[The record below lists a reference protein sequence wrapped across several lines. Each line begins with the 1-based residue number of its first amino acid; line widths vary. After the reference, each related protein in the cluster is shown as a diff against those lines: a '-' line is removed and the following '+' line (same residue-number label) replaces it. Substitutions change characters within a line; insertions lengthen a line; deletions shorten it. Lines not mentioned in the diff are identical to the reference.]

1 MRSGHLLEKVNP
13 EELKV
18 DVEAGTFTVPATPT
32 RPEEFAAGW
41 EAGEERELS
50 GKLVPYKGQM
60 LAKGDPE
67 ALPPGYSPEQMRS
80 LSGQL
85 SAQLKDTMTDLF
97 GGTNLPQEQRVTKG
111 QVVSNALA
119 ALAEKYPDDEDVVS
133 VISTLLSINMGFDVM
148 SPFGEEEVSEEE
160 VVVAEVNRMISR
172 GMRLLREDSSFKARV
187 GAFIAVKLPWLLPL
201 WGMSPSFRA
210 KANELYAAGEKE
222 FINWVQQQGNDLR
235 NLLQDIDDAT
245 LIDEGIEAAIKAFLD
260 TVRP

>member
-41 EAGEERELS
+41 ESGEERELS

-111 QVVSNALA
+111 KVVSDALA
-119 ALAEKYPDDEDVVS
+119 SLAERYPDDE
-133 VISTLLSINMGFDVM
+133 DVM

-172 GMRLLREDSSFKARV
+172 GMRLLREGSEMRLEVLTALSMYPAARLV
-187 GAFIAVKLPWLLPL
+187 YVTSATARGLMNDAFDKGADELKQWVNSQIADAKNIPRQID
-201 WGMSPSFRA
+201 RA
-210 KANELYAAGEKE
+210 IHSL
-222 FINWVQQQGNDLR
+222 IN
-235 NLLQDIDDAT
+235 
-245 LIDEGIEAAIKAFLD
+245 
-260 TVRP
+260 

>member
-1 MRSGHLLEKVNP
+1 MRIRLSQLKRVIREEMKRGDLLEKVNP

-172 GMRLLREDSSFKARV
+172 GMRLLREGSEMRLEVLAALSMFPAARLV
-187 GAFIAVKLPWLLPL
+187 YVTSATARGLMNEAFDKGADELKQWVNSQIADAKNIPRQID
-201 WGMSPSFRA
+201 RA
-210 KANELYAAGEKE
+210 IHSL
-222 FINWVQQQGNDLR
+222 IN
-235 NLLQDIDDAT
+235 
-245 LIDEGIEAAIKAFLD
+245 
-260 TVRP
+260 